1 MHHVV
6 IVGGGFGGLEAA
18 KRLVRVSGVDVTLVD
33 RRNHHLF
40 QPLLYQVAT
49 AGLNPG
55 DIAYPIRAVLR
66 KHDAAH
72 VLLADVTDV
81 DPEAR
86 EVVLD
91 GDERLGYDTLIL
103 AAGATHSYFGNDGW
117 ERDAPGLKTIEDAIE
132 IRRRLLTAFERAER
146 EDDPAV
152 RRALLTFVVIGAGP
166 TGVELAGAISEI
178 ALRTLARDFRR
189 IDPTTTRVVLVEADD
204 RVLRAYPEVLS
215 AKALRQLRELGVEVQ
230 TSTRVEDLDDEGVTT
245 DSGRIEARTVVWGA
259 GVSASPLGEALGC
272 ELDRAGRVVVD
283 EHLAVPGRPEIL
295 VIGDQAAVTTKR
307 GDPVPGVAP
316 AALQGGRHA
325 AKVVRAD
332 LAGRARPRFRYRDK
346 GSLATIGRSAAV
358 ADFGRLRFSGFAAWV
373 LWWAVHIVFLVGFRS
388 RALVM
393 FGWGWSYVTFQR
405 GARLITGRWRPA
417 WPVERTDQARRS
429 RS

>member
-91 GDERLGYDTLIL
+91 GDERLGYDTLVL

>member
-1 MHHVV
+1 MVHHVV

-18 KRLVRVSGVDVTLVD
+18 KRLAKLSGVEVTLVD
-33 RRNHHLF
+33 RRTHHLF

-55 DIAYPIRAVLR
+55 DIAYPIRSVLR
-66 KHDAAH
+66 SHERVH
-72 VLLADVTDV
+72 VLLGEVTAV

-91 GDERLGYDTLIL
+91 DDERLGYDTLIL

-117 ERDAPGLKTIEDAIE
+117 EADAPGLKTIEDAIE

-146 EDDPAV
+146 EDDPTA

-189 IDPTTTRVVLVEADD
+189 IDPTTTRVVLVEAAD
-204 RVLRAYPEVLS
+204 RVLQAYPESLS

-230 TSTRVEDLDDEGVTT
+230 TSTRVEALDDRGVTT
-245 DSGRIEARTVVWGA
+245 DSGRIESRTVVWGA
-259 GVSASPLGEALGC
+259 GVAASPLGTGLGC
-272 ELDRAGRVVVD
+272 DLDRAGRVLVD
-283 EHLAVPGRPEIL
+283 EHLAVPGYPNIL

-307 GDPVPGVAP
+307 GEPVPGVAP
-316 AALQGGRHA
+316 AALQGGKHA
-325 AKVVRAD
+325 AKVVKAD
-332 LAGRARPRFRYRDK
+332 LAGKRRPTFRYRDK

-358 ADFGRLRFSGFAAWV
+358 ADFGRLRFSGFPAWV
-373 LWWAVHIVFLVGFRS
+373 LWWAVHVVFLIGFRS

-405 GARLITGRWRPA
+405 GARLITGRWRA
-417 WPVERTDQARRS
+417 GQS
-429 RS
+429 RNRAAS